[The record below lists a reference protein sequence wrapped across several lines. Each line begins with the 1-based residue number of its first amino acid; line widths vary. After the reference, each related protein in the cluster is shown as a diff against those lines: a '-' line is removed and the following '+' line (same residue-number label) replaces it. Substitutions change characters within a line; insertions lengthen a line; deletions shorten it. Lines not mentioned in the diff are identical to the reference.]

1 MGAKAP
7 EYAIV
12 AGRWVLRQT
21 RFLVSSLTKRGMNS
35 LKKKRQIYTKLQIY
49 AQRVPPRIHIYF
61 SFRAKCWLRG
71 GVGGQFLKNL
81 NRSHY
86 FKQSHCK
93 QHK

>member
-35 LKKKRQIYTKLQIY
+35 LKKKGKFILNYKYMHNEFPHGFTFTSHLGQN
-49 AQRVPPRIHIYF
+49 
-61 SFRAKCWLRG
+61 
-71 GVGGQFLKNL
+71 VGLGEG
-81 NRSHY
+81 
-86 FKQSHCK
+86 
-93 QHK
+93 